1 MGLTRMNP
9 YFLSVVLILHIFDFY
24 FDLGFCLTV
33 TLNGCGQRTFV
44 ELAFPME
51 YDNFDLGF
59 TAKDGPQSEAA
70 WIRIG
75 LPFIPDGG
83 KEYTTQDPNTGTSVT
98 ERLKVRVAAGG
109 GVVAEAARLEG
120 AQSSCFLHACCVV
133 SGVLGRARDTSS
145 IHMLNIHT
153 RARAL
158 ARTHF
163 LTRTHTH
170 THAHTLT
177 RTQLEPH
184 PPSLPNPHSSP
195 SRSTTPSRR
204 TFWSG

>member
-98 ERLKVRVAAGG
+98 ERLKVRGAAGG

-120 AQSSCFLHACCVV
+120 AQSSCFHACCVV

-163 LTRTHTH
+163 LTRTHSHTHAHTRTHTH
-170 THAHTLT
+170 THAHT
-177 RTQLEPH
+177 RT
-184 PPSLPNPHSSP
+184 HSHTHTIGTSP
-195 SRSTTPSRR
+195 
-204 TFWSG
+204 TFAP